1 MEQHQEEIKGN
12 NNRSQCNIEPS
23 SSSSSASSSSSS
35 FYTSESENDFYTNN
49 HRQRQQHFQR
59 NRRPLVLPENRPR
72 PATFVVFEN
81 KLLFPEIIVLGRTR
95 FHRFIFLKIL
105 VAIFYLGDYGV
116 SVEEINNFFEFLLL
130 TRKINDFQCNLACKV
145 KIIASKESIIQC
157 INSKY
162 HLNPDMLHEINSTHY
177 QKYINSKIWFNDVY
191 NKKYPQN
198 IYECLVIHTELI
210 NSVLMQN
217 PRGKNSLKMWLV
229 ASSSSCP
236 SAYYRRHYNSNISI
250 RNAMQWINNME
261 QTNTTTHQPNLKSSN
276 LHASITSKSQLCQAS
291 NNINN
296 NISNCT
302 SIEHPH
308 ANEEENIK
316 LTLKRKKKGP
326 FGYNFSRRRIVIQKK
341 L

>member
-1 MEQHQEEIKGN
+1 MDK
-12 NNRSQCNIEPS
+12 
-23 SSSSSASSSSSS
+23 
-35 FYTSESENDFYTNN
+35 YK
-49 HRQRQQHFQR
+49 
-59 NRRPLVLPENRPR
+59 V
-72 PATFVVFEN
+72 
-81 KLLFPEIIVLGRTR
+81 
-95 FHRFIFLKIL
+95 L

-130 TRKINDFQCNLACKV
+130 TRKINDFQCNLGKLFSLLLSILFCKIFHIALILSLCIACKV